1 MDIFGIMVRL
11 KIGRLL
17 PGFKSLGIGSRLPV
31 RGTAL
36 FDSGE
41 TTVIAKRIP
50 SRELAVELICSCI
63 GREIGLPIPE
73 PVLLIDYDDA
83 WYFGSI
89 DLGHPNLQQ
98 VAVCS
103 DAAIIAKLEGW
114 AGLVKAACFD
124 EWIANPDR
132 GDENL
137 LFDGNDFILIDHG
150 LAIPEGMRPGDWTDD
165 YYSNHLLDV
174 VSSGCGGSS
183 IDRSAKA
190 QEMIALSAQFEGFS
204 AIYSPEAFS
213 ECIEPHHRK
222 KLSDFLTARI
232 NKLGSELYRKLNPE
246 QGALDLND

>member
-1 MDIFGIMVRL
+1 MVRL

-36 FDSGE
+36 IDSAE
-41 TTVIAKRIP
+41 STVIAKRIP
-50 SRELAVELICSCI
+50 DRELAVELICSCI

-73 PVLLIDYDDA
+73 PVLLIDPDGT

-98 VAVCS
+98 VAVCG
-103 DAAIIAKLEGW
+103 DAAIIAKLEEW
-114 AGLVKAACFD
+114 PGLVKAACFD

-137 LFDGNDFILIDHG
+137 LFDGNGFILIDHG

-165 YYSNHLLDV
+165 YYSNQLLDV
-174 VSSGCGGSS
+174 VSGGCGGSS
-183 IDRSAKA
+183 LVRAAKA
-190 QEMIALSAQFEGFS
+190 QEMIKWSTQFEGFS
-204 AIYSPEAFS
+204 TLYNPDAFPEY
-213 ECIEPHHRK
+213 IEPKYRNT
-222 KLSDFLTARI
+222 LSDFLTARI
-232 NKLGSELYRKLNPE
+232 NRLGSELYRKLNPE
-246 QGALDLND
+246 QGALNLND